1 MRGNIFGK
9 MLSMTT
15 FGESHGVA
23 MGVVIDG
30 IPPNLDFSYEKL
42 TSWMEKRRP
51 GKIKGTSSRIE
62 KDVPEI
68 LSGIYDGK
76 TLGTPVAVIIKNT
89 GQKSSDYDSIKDCSR
104 PGHADQVTLDKY
116 KIRDY
121 RGGGRASGRETV
133 SRVIAGYFASLIL
146 PALEIEVSKIEL
158 GDGNIFELNNDFYAY
173 LTEIQQ
179 KYDSIGGEITLMVK
193 NCPKALGEPVFDK
206 LKADLAKSLLSIGGC
221 ISFSLGDKLL
231 AQKSGSEIIAD
242 LELLGGIEG
251 GISTGRQL
259 VIVVGFKAPVSI
271 GELAKGGRHDP
282 CIIPRAIPVI
292 ESMIRFVISDHYLR
306 QRAYE

>member
-1 MRGNIFGK
+1 
-9 MLSMTT
+9 MTT

>member
-1 MRGNIFGK
+1 MRGNTFGK

-15 FGESHGVA
+15 FGESHGFA

-42 TSWMEKRRP
+42 TSWIERRRSGKME
-51 GKIKGTSSRIE
+51 GTSSRIE
-62 KDVPEI
+62 EDKPEI
-68 LSGIYDGK
+68 LSGIFNDK

-89 GQKSSDYDSIKDCSR
+89 GQKSSDYDSIKNQPR

-146 PALEIEVSKIEL
+146 PDLEIEVSKIEL
-158 GDGNIFELNNDFYAY
+158 GDGKIFKLGSDLYAY
-173 LTEIQQ
+173 LAQIQ
-179 KYDSIGGEITLMVK
+179 KKFDSIGGEVTLIVK

-221 ISFSLGDKLL
+221 ISFFIGDKSLV
-231 AQKSGSEIIAD
+231 KKTGSEIIPN
-242 LELLGGIEG
+242 LELLGGVEG
-251 GISTGRQL
+251 GISSGRPL
-259 VIVVGFKAPVSI
+259 MLTIGFKAPVSI
-271 GELAKGGRHDP
+271 GNLAKQGRHDP
-282 CIIPRAIPVI
+282 CIIPRVIPVI
-292 ESMIRFVISDHYLR
+292 ESMIRFIISDHYLR